1 MEKKPAATCHFTDAS
16 QAARGLG
23 PNRCLWLRPGPG
35 GVSRDSDS
43 DNQRHE
49 TEQKRTNY
57 IRVGEAL
64 TVPRQR
70 ASGRRTCWYSHMA
83 RLVSTQDT
91 LSISAQAKTRLGLSR
106 LCSAFAAGGGLAN
119 PSRLSESQRG
129 KKGNGKPRGSAL
141 KPGHPNELCLSRRLR
156 RWR

>member
-1 MEKKPAATCHFTDAS
+1 MPRPIEHSWKRLKMEKKPAATCHFTDAS

-23 PNRCLWLRPGPG
+23 PNRCLWLRPGSG

-91 LSISAQAKTRLGLSR
+91 LRISAQAKTRLGLVSFMLPAR
-106 LCSAFAAGGGLAN
+106 PQAKRKRKRETEN
-119 PSRLSESQRG
+119 PAVL
-129 KKGNGKPRGSAL
+129 P
-141 KPGHPNELCLSRRLR
+141 
-156 RWR
+156 